1 MYSKVC
7 QTEPETAKRINYTIN
22 DLHNMR
28 GKLTFTVS
36 LFDVKLPI
44 NYKMRKLGEG
54 GAKHVNARNTLYL
67 FHVAML

>member
-22 DLHNMR
+22 ELHNMR

-36 LFDVKLPI
+36 LFESRCNKL
-44 NYKMRKLGEG
+44 NCRLELRLKLQNEKTG
-54 GAKHVNARNTLYL
+54 GGRG
-67 FHVAML
+67 